1 MLSGGLRGRESLGQS
16 RRGRPGHIS
25 KVGNASE
32 RAGHAA
38 IGLVHAGGVPRPKAH
53 DPRLQG
59 AVQNPLICGA
69 VLAARQHLTHNPPT
83 FLAYFARHL
92 KSGNAGLTLRL
103 SPMPSLSD
111 DQVAVSGR
119 ARTVAYAKDSQGRM
133 PAKDFLDQT
142 SGSDSLSKVEKRGM
156 YHIFRLMADN
166 GKIANAEQFRKERG
180 EIYGFKKYQARFA
193 AFQVGSVW
201 YLTHGFKKKKD
212 KWPEAELD
220 RADRIRSEH
229 LRRGESDK

>member
-1 MLSGGLRGRESLGQS
+1 
-16 RRGRPGHIS
+16 
-25 KVGNASE
+25 
-32 RAGHAA
+32 
-38 IGLVHAGGVPRPKAH
+38 
-53 DPRLQG
+53 
-59 AVQNPLICGA
+59 
-69 VLAARQHLTHNPPT
+69 
-83 FLAYFARHL
+83 
-92 KSGNAGLTLRL
+92 
-103 SPMPSLSD
+103 MPSLSD

-142 SGSDSLSKVEKRGM
+142 SGSDAPSKVEKRGM
-156 YHIFRLMADN
+156 YHLFRLMADN
-166 GKIANAEQFRKERG
+166 GKIANGEQFRKERG
-180 EIYGFKKYQARFA
+180 EIFGFKKYQARIA

-229 LRRGESDK
+229 LRRGGSDK